1 MSDMEAIVAKL
12 NRSRAGLLSAVE
24 RVPAGRWQKRPGNG
38 AWSAAEVVA
47 HLTMVETAVVSGV
60 TKWVQTEPKPVPF
73 WKRLHIP
80 PALGVLR
87 LVKVKSPI
95 PLDASLVG
103 EKDAMLERYRTV
115 REQTLVFVE
124 SNRERDLRRW
134 RRPHPFMGSF
144 NGNTWLK
151 FIGCHEARHTKQIR
165 EIVKS
170 L

>member
-12 NRSRAGLLSAVE
+12 NRTRAGLLAAVE
-24 RVPAGRWQKRPGNG
+24 RVPAEGWQKRPGNG
-38 AWSAAEVVA
+38 GWSAAEVVA
-47 HLTMVETAVVSGV
+47 HLTMIETAVVSGA

-73 WKRLHIP
+73 WKRLHLP

-103 EKDAMLERYRTV
+103 EKDVMLERFRTV
-115 REQTLVFVE
+115 REQTLAFVE

-151 FIGCHEARHTKQIR
+151 FIGYDEVRHTRQIL

>member
-60 TKWVQTEPKPVPF
+60 TKWVQTEPKPVPV
-73 WKRLHIP
+73 WKRLHLP
-80 PALGVLR
+80 LALTTLR
-87 LVKVKSPI
+87 LVKTKTSI
-95 PLDASLVG
+95 PLDARLVG

-115 REQTLVFVE
+115 REQTLAFVE
-124 SNRERDLRRW
+124 ANRERDLRRW

-151 FIGCHEARHTKQIR
+151 FIGYHELRHTKQIR

>member
-1 MSDMEAIVAKL
+1 MSDMKAIVAKL
-12 NRSRAGLLSAVE
+12 NRSRAGLLAAVE
-24 RVPAGRWQKRPGNG
+24 RVPAERWQKRLGNG
-38 AWSAAEVVA
+38 AWSVAEIVA
-47 HLTMVETAVVSGV
+47 HLTMVETAVVSGA

-73 WKRLHIP
+73 WKRLHLP

-103 EKDAMLERYRTV
+103 EKDAMLGRDRTV
-115 REQTLVFVE
+115 REKTLAFVE
-124 SNRERDLRRW
+124 ANQHRDLRRW

-151 FIGCHEARHTKQIR
+151 FIAYHEARHTKQIS

>member
-1 MSDMEAIVAKL
+1 MSDMDAIVAKL

-24 RVPAGRWQKRPGNG
+24 RVPVERWQKRPGNG

-60 TKWVQTEPKPVPF
+60 TKWVRTEPKPVPV

-95 PLDASLVG
+95 PLDTRLVG

-115 REQTLVFVE
+115 REQTLAFVE
-124 SNRERDLRRW
+124 ANRERDLRRW

-151 FIGCHEARHTKQIR
+151 FIGYHEARHTKQIR

>member
-1 MSDMEAIVAKL
+1 MEAIVEKL

-24 RVPAGRWQKRPGNG
+24 RVPTERWQKRPGNG

-47 HLTMVETAVVSGV
+47 HLTVVETAVVSGA

-73 WKRLHIP
+73 WKRLHLP
-80 PALGVLR
+80 LALTTLR
-87 LVKVKSPI
+87 LVKTKTSI
-95 PLDASLVG
+95 PLDTRLVG

-115 REQTLVFVE
+115 RDQTLAFVE
-124 SNRERDLRRW
+124 TNRERDLRRW

-151 FIGCHEARHTKQIR
+151 FIGYHEARHTKQIR
-165 EIVKS
+165 AIVKS